1 MPTPEII
8 VENEIFD
15 WLWTLEDCKA
25 FKVYNGATKGV
36 KKKGGVR
43 KRPNG
48 IPDIIG
54 CYRGRFFCI
63 EVKAPSKKP
72 SKDQEIFMGDILN
85 CGGVALWSDS
95 LDKCIAAFNFQFGV
109 MNNDALEVER
119 LIF

>member
-1 MPTPEII
+1 MPTPESI

-48 IPDIIG
+48 IPDILG
-54 CYRGRFFCI
+54 VYKGTGFCI
-63 EVKAPSKKP
+63 EVKAGKNKP
-72 SKDQEIFMGDILN
+72 SVDQEEFMADYLA
-85 CGGVALWSDS
+85 CGGVAFWTNN
-95 LDKCIAAFNFQFGV
+95 LDHCIKTFNLHFGV
-109 MNNDALEVER
+109 MDNKALEVEQ